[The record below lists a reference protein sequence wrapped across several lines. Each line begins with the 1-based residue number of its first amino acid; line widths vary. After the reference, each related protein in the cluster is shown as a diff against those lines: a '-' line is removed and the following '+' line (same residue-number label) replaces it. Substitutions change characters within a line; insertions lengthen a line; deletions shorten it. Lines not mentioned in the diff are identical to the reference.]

1 MVKNAGLDN
10 SDQYRVVTFQD
21 STSENNKGDINKIS
35 LCYIVSVQSS
45 LLVPIKLMQACALT
59 LREGTRYASYNR
71 ASQMPNASFY
81 SVCNVDGIVPAEDFP
96 ANQSQFEALTGELVY
111 PFA

>member
-1 MVKNAGLDN
+1 MCGYTCFSLFLVALN
-10 SDQYRVVTFQD
+10 FQLYIL
-21 STSENNKGDINKIS
+21 SCKI
-35 LCYIVSVQSS
+35 QSS
-45 LLVPIKLMQACALT
+45 LLVPVKMMQACALT
-59 LREGTRYASYNR
+59 LLEGTRYASYNR
-71 ASQMPNASFY
+71 ASQMPNAPFY